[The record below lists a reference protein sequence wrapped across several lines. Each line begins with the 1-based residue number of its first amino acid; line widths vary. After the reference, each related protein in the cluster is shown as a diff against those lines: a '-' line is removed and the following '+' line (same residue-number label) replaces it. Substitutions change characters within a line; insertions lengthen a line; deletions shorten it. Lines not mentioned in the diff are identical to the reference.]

1 MCWKDFSLSLKNIF
15 TWCKTSECHI
25 FHQHFRYIDFPSFG
39 LHIPKEKFIFGRRK
53 WQSTPVFLPWKF
65 HGQRSLASYSPWSH
79 KESDMIKQAQ
89 TTLKKWKPHPS
100 TWSRQKHRIDLWLL
114 PFLHISYQI
123 CHWLLLHINYI
134 QILPTSNHLH
144 YIILIWATNIF
155 YLNCF
160 KFPNCSPHSIFNLA
174 ISFSWWCHF
183 FV

>member
-1 MCWKDFSLSLKNIF
+1 MHYPRVPAPSLILATCQPGEGSPGSQGSL
-15 TWCKTSECHI
+15 W
-25 FHQHFRYIDFPSFG
+25 FRTLPYKGHP
-39 LHIPKEKFIFGRRK
+39 
-53 WQSTPVFLPWKF
+53 TPVFLPWKF